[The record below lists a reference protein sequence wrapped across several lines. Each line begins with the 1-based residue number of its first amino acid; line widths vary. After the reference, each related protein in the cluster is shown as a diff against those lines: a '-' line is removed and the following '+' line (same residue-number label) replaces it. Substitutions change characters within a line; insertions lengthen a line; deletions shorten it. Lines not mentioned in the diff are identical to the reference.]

1 MRKILFSFL
10 SVYLGVEE
18 DVGIPGVEL
27 PVVLLAVGHRAE
39 ILTAE
44 ITFTMVPVMSI
55 FIAEIL
61 TGEISFTM
69 VPFYEYLHS

>member
-18 DVGIPGVEL
+18 NVGVPGVEL
-27 PVVLLAVGHRAE
+27 PVVLLTVGHRGE

-44 ITFTMVPVMSI
+44 ITFTL
-55 FIAEIL
+55 F
-61 TGEISFTM
+61 
-69 VPFYEYLHS
+69 PFYEYIHS

>member
-1 MRKILFSFL
+1 MRKIFFSFL

-44 ITFTMVPVMSI
+44 I
-55 FIAEIL
+55 A
-61 TGEISFTM
+61 M
-69 VPFYEYLHS
+69 VPFYEYFHSKMG